1 MSGREALQVLWTW
14 TPFLAAGFVWNVIV
28 SLLAMGFGTLL
39 GGALA
44 FARAG
49 SRRRLAGWATTVTH
63 VTRNVPTFVFLYY
76 LAYLIPF
83 ELEIGSRVVA
93 VPAWIKA
100 SLALSIAV
108 VGFVSDTM
116 LSAIRDWR
124 RGDHAA
130 SWLFVPSW
138 TMYLVIIVMASSTA
152 SVIGVPEIVSRSNT
166 IIAAV
171 GDTGL
176 MIWIYGYAMLW
187 FFLFCW
193 PLSRGINAIRRRM
206 QHRRA
211 AAPV

>member
-1 MSGREALQVLWTW
+1 MSAGDALQVLWVW
-14 TPFLAAGFVWNVIV
+14 TPFLAEGFVWNVIV
-28 SLLAMGFGTLL
+28 SLAAMGFGTAI
-39 GGALA
+39 GGLLA

-49 SRRRLAGWATTVTH
+49 GRQRLARWAATLTH
-63 VTRNVPTFVFLYY
+63 LSRNVPTFVFLYY

-83 ELEIGSRVVA
+83 EIEIGSRVMA
-93 VPAWIKA
+93 IPAWIKA

-108 VGFVSDTM
+108 VGFVSDT
-116 LSAIRDWR
+116 LLVAIRDWR

-130 SWLFVPSW
+130 GWLFVPSW

-171 GDTGL
+171 GEDGL
-176 MIWIYGYAMLW
+176 MLWVYGYAMMW

-193 PLSRGINAIRRRM
+193 PLTRIINALRQRM
-206 QHRRA
+206 QRRHA
-211 AAPV
+211 EAHA

>member
-1 MSGREALQVLWTW
+1 VSTGEALQVLWVW
-14 TPFLAAGFVWNVIV
+14 TPFLAAGFVWNVVV
-28 SLLAMGFGTLL
+28 SIAAMGFGSVL
-39 GGALA
+39 GAGLA

-49 SRRRLAGWATTVTH
+49 THRGIGRWAATITH
-63 VTRNVPTFVFLYY
+63 MTRNVPTFVFLYY

-83 ELEIGSRVVA
+83 EVQIGGSVVS

-108 VGFVSDTM
+108 IVFVSDT
-116 LSAIRDWR
+116 LLAAIRDWR

-130 SWLFVPSW
+130 GWLFVSSW
-138 TMYLVIIVMASSTA
+138 TMYLVIIVMASSTG

-171 GDTGL
+171 GEDGL
-176 MIWIYGYAMLW
+176 MIWVYGYTMAW

-193 PLSRGINAIRRRM
+193 PLSRLIDIARQRTQRR
-206 QHRRA
+206 HA
-211 AAPV
+211 AVSA

>member
-1 MSGREALQVLWTW
+1 MSAAEALHVLWVW
-14 TPFLAAGFVWNVIV
+14 TPFLAGGFVWNVVV
-28 SLLAMGFGTLL
+28 SLAAMSAGTVL
-39 GGALA
+39 GAGLA

-49 SRRRLAGWATTVTH
+49 GRPRLAAWAATVTH

-83 ELEIGSRVVA
+83 ELQLGSAVVQ
-93 VPAWIKA
+93 VPAWMKA

-108 VGFVSDTM
+108 VGFVSDT
-116 LSAIRDWR
+116 LLTAIRDWR

-171 GDTGL
+171 GTDDL
-176 MIWIYGYAMLW
+176 MIWVYGYAMAW

-193 PLSRGINAIRRRM
+193 PLTRLIGALRGRM
-206 QHRRA
+206 QRRHA
-211 AAPV
+211 AASA

>member
-1 MSGREALQVLWTW
+1 MSPGEALHVLWTW

-28 SLLAMGFGTLL
+28 SLVAMGLGTLV
-39 GGALA
+39 GGSLA

-49 SRRRLAGWATTVTH
+49 SHPRLAGFATTLTH
-63 VTRNVPTFVFLYY
+63 LTRNVPTFIFLYY

-83 ELEIGSRVVA
+83 ELEIGGRLVA

-100 SLALSIAV
+100 SIALSIAV
-108 VGFVSDTM
+108 VGFVSDT
-116 LSAIRDWR
+116 LLAAIRDWR

-130 SWLFVPSW
+130 GWLFVPSW

-171 GDTGL
+171 GDNRL
-176 MIWIYGYAMLW
+176 MIWVYGYAMMW

-193 PLSRGINAIRRRM
+193 PLSRAIEAVRQRM
-206 QHRRA
+206 QRRHA
-211 AAPV
+211 AVSA

>member
-1 MSGREALQVLWTW
+1 MSATDAVHVLWTW
-14 TPFLAAGFVWNVIV
+14 TPFLAGGFVWNVIV
-28 SLLAMGFGTLL
+28 SLVAMGVGTLI
-39 GGALA
+39 GAALA

-49 SRRRLAGWATTVTH
+49 SHARLSGFAATITH

-76 LAYLIPF
+76 LAYMIPF
-83 ELEIGSRVVA
+83 ELDLGGRVLA

-100 SLALSIAV
+100 SVALSIAV
-108 VGFVSDTM
+108 VGFVSDT
-116 LSAIRDWR
+116 LLAAIRDWR

-171 GDTGL
+171 GDDAL
-176 MIWIYGYAMLW
+176 MIWVYGYAMMW

-193 PLSRGINAIRRRM
+193 PLTRAIEALRRRM
-206 QHRRA
+206 QRRHA
-211 AAPV
+211 EASA